1 MDNKAMS
8 RQRVA
13 KQQSGNARNDGDEK
27 IAGDEE
33 LSSRKSALSMI
44 ACVLAGITFGF
55 AVEKGRVFE
64 PAAVRG
70 QMSFSR
76 FIMLKMFLSAVATG
90 MVGMS
95 IVSMLPFGKPKFD
108 QMRVR
113 FFRKFVGKRG
123 VLAAGLGGF
132 IHGVGMTICAS
143 CPGVLYI
150 QLGTGT
156 PNAVLT
162 LCGALSGAFLY
173 GMVELT
179 VVRLSK
185 PGAVACSNT
194 LDQFLGTPY
203 FVAALPIAAMLAT
216 CVFALELFQP
226 WGSDLTQP
234 NSAVA
239 SALELRA
246 WPPYLSGMLAGS
258 VQGVLVLTLGDVI
271 GSSTSYA
278 ALASLVLVTE
288 KMERLSPYLRSYK
301 RSPAAWAQVLFC
313 LSSVLGGFLS
323 ASFSGAY
330 GTVPGVTGLA
340 AYLGGVIMVFGART
354 ASGCTSGHGL
364 SGSGILF
371 LLSFVVLPA
380 MYLGGV
386 LTAAVM
392 SVLQGQV

>member
-1 MDNKAMS
+1 MSRGTSMAPVTACSVYGPSKLRCWCTQPSQKRHELDSSPLSTSVGMRPTQKLTAGSDGGVHIMDNKAMS

-143 CPGVLYI
+143 
-150 QLGTGT
+150 
-156 PNAVLT
+156 
-162 LCGALSGAFLY
+162 
-173 GMVELT
+173 
-179 VVRLSK
+179 
-185 PGAVACSNT
+185 
-194 LDQFLGTPY
+194 
-203 FVAALPIAAMLAT
+203 
-216 CVFALELFQP
+216 
-226 WGSDLTQP
+226 QP